1 MNPRERRPAG
11 HPSPAPAQDAAARPA
26 TLHAA
31 GLHALEAGRL
41 LDAQLAC
48 EAALALDPAHADSL
62 HLMGLLCSRTQQYD
76 HAVEWL
82 VRAIRQEPRPDFLA
96 SLARALRQQGRHD
109 EALQT
114 FDKAIQ
120 LSPADA
126 ELWRQLGEVLVDVER
141 TDEAVLA
148 FQHALTLDPDNLG
161 AADQCGNLLR
171 ALRRFE
177 EALACFVRSDELRP
191 DQAQTL
197 YLRGHT
203 FSDLKRYAE
212 ALADLTRARTLD
224 PGHPGIGNSL
234 GYVLQHLGRHDEAL
248 AAFDQAIALKP
259 DYVEALNS
267 KASLLSH
274 FGRFEQ
280 ALAITERVLT
290 LQPGYVPAHINRALW
305 LSELHRFDE
314 AFASFER
321 ALALDPGNADATWN
335 LSFVQLLTGN
345 FEAGWAGRE
354 ARWKAQARAETS
366 YPDFTEPRW
375 RGEPITGKTLLI
387 YAEEGLGDAIQFARY
402 VPMVA
407 ARGARIILVVGA
419 PLYPL
424 MSALPGVAQCLTK
437 PLAQRPPFDLH
448 CGLSSLPLIFG
459 TRLQTIPPAE
469 YLPPAPRALVQA
481 WRDRLGPPNKLRVGL
496 VWSGYAA
503 HKNDR
508 NRSIP
513 LKALAPLL
521 ALDASFVS
529 LQKDPR
535 PDDKA
540 VLLAQ
545 GGIIDLTEHLIDFT
559 ETAALLACLDLVI
572 SVDTSVAHLAGT
584 LGVPTWLL
592 LPRTPDFRWL
602 LGRDDSPWYPSMR
615 LFRQREDRG
624 YADVIARVRDAL
636 TSLVSASKVS

>member
-1 MNPRERRPAG
+1 VNPRERRPAG
-11 HPSPAPAQDAAARPA
+11 HPSPSLAQDAAATPA
-26 TLHAA
+26 ALHAT
-31 GLHALEAGRL
+31 GVHALEQGRP

-48 EAALALDPAHADSL
+48 ERALALDPQHTDSL
-62 HLMGLLCSRTQQYD
+62 HLMGLLCFRTQQYD

-82 VRAIRQEPRPDFLA
+82 VRAIRQEPRPEFLA
-96 SLARALRQQGRHD
+96 SLGRTLRQQGRHD

-126 ELWRQLGEVLVDVER
+126 ELWRQLGELLADLKR
-141 TDEAVLA
+141 ADEAVLT
-148 FQHALTLDPDNLG
+148 FQHVLTLDPNNVG
-161 AADQCGNLLR
+161 AAEQCGNLLR
-171 ALRRFE
+171 TLRRFE
-177 EALACFVRSDELRP
+177 EALACFARSDALRP
-191 DQAQTL
+191 NQAQTL

-203 FSDLKRYAE
+203 LSDLKRYGE

-224 PGHPGIGNSL
+224 PGHPGVSNSL
-234 GYVLQHLGRHDEAL
+234 GYVLQNLGRHDEAL

-267 KASLLSH
+267 KASLLSRAD
-274 FGRFEQ
+274 RFDE
-280 ALAITERVLT
+280 ALAIAERVLT
-290 LQPGYVPAHINRALW
+290 LQPDYVPIHINRAQW
-305 LSELHRFDE
+305 LGELHRFDE

-335 LSFVQLLTGN
+335 LSFLQLLTGN
-345 FEAGWAGRE
+345 YEAGWAGRE

-366 YPDFTEPRW
+366 YPDFAEPRW
-375 RGEPITGKTLLI
+375 RGEPIAGKRLLV
-387 YAEEGLGDAIQFARY
+387 YAEEGLGDAIQFGRY
-402 VPMVA
+402 IPMLA
-407 ARGARIILVVGA
+407 ARGAKIVLVVGA

-424 MSALPGVAQCLTK
+424 MSALPGIAQCLTK
-437 PLAQRPPFDLH
+437 PLAERPSFDMH
-448 CGLSSLPLIFG
+448 CGLSSLPLVFG
-459 TRLQTIPPAE
+459 TRLETIPPAD
-469 YLPPAPRALVQA
+469 YLPPRPQALVQA
-481 WRDRLGPPNKLRVGL
+481 WEERLGPRNKLRIGL

-513 LKALAPLL
+513 LRALAPLL

-540 VLLAQ
+540 ELLAQ
-545 GGIIDLTEHLIDFT
+545 GRIIDHTQHLTDFT

-584 LGVPTWLL
+584 IGVPTWLL
-592 LPRTPDFRWL
+592 LPYTPDFRWL

-615 LFRQREDRG
+615 LFRQGADRD

-636 TSLVSASKVS
+636 TILISACRTG